1 MHIDNMEVVNR
12 TKLGIDAH
20 LATDKC
26 IKTDFDVWRETDH
39 VVGLL
44 KSTVSAAWVKG
55 HQDDL
60 LKKTGNIGPMPRD
73 AHYNIAMDKRAER
86 RRCESVATPSTLPMT
101 TDKASLSIN
110 GCYITAKYKS
120 SIKRAYTAPAI
131 CTYIKEKTGW
141 TTAVFESVDWPSIGV
156 YMKRLSI
163 AKRAKV
169 VKLMHNWQ
177 NTGRQKGLFYES
189 SARSPADLANVSLVD
204 RCPMG
209 CGCYESSMHYLQCS
223 KNPCSAEMKRGLD
236 GIKQW
241 MKKSDTNPALVSI
254 MMRVLRKFTQNKE
267 IELDS
272 WNFENE
278 RDAEDLQRL
287 VDAQKKIGWMNL
299 FKGRLSLIWREL
311 QLKHMSRTENPDSPR
326 PEYQTADYWASNVIQ
341 QIVYYSLNAWQ
352 IRNDKLHEDKVEK
365 AYMAKRRSLKSEVRG
380 WYMIATT
387 LGKEFDNLMKTTCI
401 ERQTH
406 SNQMMESW
414 LATMKEKHD
423 YHVRKEFEDAQKKA
437 ERERQ
442 REKEKERRRQ
452 SRPNRGTRRSGGGRG
467 RGGGR
472 GSR

>member
-1 MHIDNMEVVNR
+1 MPDVWQQALGDIDLPDDDGLEIATLLAAGTSVYAWSDGSEKNGVGAHSFTVLPKCVGGCNSIEGDSVTPGKPSLMSSLRCENFGALACALIVLAIEFKYDIQKGGYLQMHIDNMEVVNR

-73 AHYNIAMDKRAER
+73 PHYNIAMDKRAER

-177 NTGRQKGLFYES
+177 NTG
-189 SARSPADLANVSLVD
+189 D
-204 RCPMG
+204 RKDF
-209 CGCYESSMHYLQCS
+209 SM
-223 KNPCSAEMKRGLD
+223 N
-236 GIKQW
+236 
-241 MKKSDTNPALVSI
+241 
-254 MMRVLRKFTQNKE
+254 
-267 IELDS
+267 
-272 WNFENE
+272 
-278 RDAEDLQRL
+278 LQR
-287 VDAQKKIGWMNL
+287 V
-299 FKGRLSLIWREL
+299 
-311 QLKHMSRTENPDSPR
+311 
-326 PEYQTADYWASNVIQ
+326 
-341 QIVYYSLNAWQ
+341 
-352 IRNDKLHEDKVEK
+352 
-365 AYMAKRRSLKSEVRG
+365 
-380 WYMIATT
+380 
-387 LGKEFDNLMKTTCI
+387 
-401 ERQTH
+401 
-406 SNQMMESW
+406 
-414 LATMKEKHD
+414 
-423 YHVRKEFEDAQKKA
+423 
-437 ERERQ
+437 
-442 REKEKERRRQ
+442 RRR
-452 SRPNRGTRRSGGGRG
+452 TLLM
-467 RGGGR
+467 
-472 GSR
+472 